1 MLARLQ
7 PGLVLSDFIES
18 GRIRQLHAWRQ
29 IAGDGGMPGKLFASH
44 AQGVGNA
51 IDVVKPGCDE
61 CDLQDCLI
69 VKSRGAQAIMIIF
82 PDFGSV
88 FGKFDYVVQHDA
100 LLLGDGSGRVVPLQ
114 RFDESFI
121 QRYSTQKLCV

>member
-1 MLARLQ
+1 MKGGSPGRVSFPDCIRHAGSRLFTPDAQ
-7 PGLVLSDFIES
+7 
-18 GRIRQLHAWRQ
+18 RICH
-29 IAGDGGMPGKLFASH
+29 
-44 AQGVGNA
+44 A
-51 IDVVKPGCDE
+51 IDVVEPRCDE
-61 CDLQDCLI
+61 CDLQNCF
-69 VKSRGAQAIMIIF
+69 VVESRAPQAVMIIF

-88 FGKFDYVVQHDA
+88 FGKFDHVVQHRA